1 MKKWIALLLAALMVI
16 SCVSALAATSIGNN
30 AASSLSD
37 VKPFKFEHKK
47 NGIGRGA
54 CPVYSAPYEGAF
66 RAANGR
72 AVVSTNDFIDL
83 GGYSD
88 NGWLLVRYETNKGSW
103 RVGWIPPKYIKG
115 VKTAMAPHFTYIP
128 MTAPTEIYVSDNN
141 LAPYDPNGYFAKL
154 EAGETFYVVGRYNYY
169 EYDLWYIELT
179 VDGQPA
185 RGFIPHDS
193 I

>member
-88 NGWLLVRYETNKGSW
+88 PFTAVLLKGTQEDWLKVPQVSIIYNLPCDLV
-103 RVGWIPPKYIKG
+103 
-115 VKTAMAPHFTYIP
+115 
-128 MTAPTEIYVSDNN
+128 VSSAALADNVIQKPDFHICRKDAFFH
-141 LAPYDPNGYFAKL
+141 LQTRFP
-154 EAGETFYVVGRYNYY
+154 
-169 EYDLWYIELT
+169 
-179 VDGQPA
+179 
-185 RGFIPHDS
+185 
-193 I
+193 